1 MADMIQI
8 SSFNRKGRE
17 GTQRNSLACRGFV
30 PDLEGVSIDKK
41 PPGTVFRASPVGV
54 RRRDAPNNRIGLF
67 SLAFFASFAVKQR
80 FLG

>member
-1 MADMIQI
+1 MDLI

-17 GTQRNSLACRGFV
+17 GTQRISLACRCLV
-30 PDLEGVSIDKK
+30 PDQEGVSIDK
-41 PPGTVFRASPVGV
+41 
-54 RRRDAPNNRIGLF
+54 RIGWF